1 MALTTWLQIPFILLV
16 ARRAAVYVERLTAD
30 RRHAPGNSSSCLAGG
45 LNLGTKSL
53 MSRDAMV
60 SSVHCVVCLIG

>member
-16 ARRAAVYVERLTAD
+16 ARRAVGYVERLTAD

-45 LNLGTKSL
+45 LNLEIKSL
-53 MSRDAMV
+53 MPRDAMV
-60 SSVHCVVCLIG
+60 SSIHCVVGLSG